1 MKAEPLTAQ
10 IPVVVVTGLSQLRG
24 NHYIVFFDVGH
35 HHEKFFAS
43 QATTDVAET
52 RRPLGTASPA
62 EEAATEQ
69 DPVRMLE
76 LITEINR
83 LLLEKEERLVRNHS
97 TDNNSVHP

>member
-1 MKAEPLTAQ
+1 M
-10 IPVVVVTGLSQLRG
+10 RG
-24 NHYIVFFDVGH
+24 ENK
-35 HHEKFFAS
+35 ERWLK
-43 QATTDVAET
+43 
-52 RRPLGTASPA
+52 LA

-97 TDNNSVHP
+97 TDNNSVHPQ

>member
-1 MKAEPLTAQ
+1 M
-10 IPVVVVTGLSQLRG
+10 RG
-24 NHYIVFFDVGH
+24 ENR
-35 HHEKFFAS
+35 ERWLK
-43 QATTDVAET
+43 
-52 RRPLGTASPA
+52 LA

-97 TDNNSVHP
+97 ADNNSVHPQ

>member
-1 MKAEPLTAQ
+1 M
-10 IPVVVVTGLSQLRG
+10 RG
-24 NHYIVFFDVGH
+24 ENR
-35 HHEKFFAS
+35 ERWLK
-43 QATTDVAET
+43 
-52 RRPLGTASPA
+52 LA

-97 TDNNSVHP
+97 TDNNSVHPQ